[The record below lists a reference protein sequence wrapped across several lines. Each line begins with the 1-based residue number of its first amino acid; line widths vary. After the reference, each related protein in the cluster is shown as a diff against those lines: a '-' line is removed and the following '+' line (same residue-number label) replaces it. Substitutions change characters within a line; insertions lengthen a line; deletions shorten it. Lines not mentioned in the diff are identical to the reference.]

1 MIQTGTRRAYLP
13 LPPTPLIGR
22 EQEIEAARTLLLR
35 PEVRLVTFTGTGGV
49 GKTHLALHVAST
61 LRSEFPDS
69 IFFVSLAMLQ
79 SSEQV
84 LPTIARALSLQGSA
98 DGRWLCDSEHA
109 LHQRRILVLLDNA
122 EQVVAAAPLLVDLL
136 ALCPQVKLLVT
147 SRAVLRVRGEYELL
161 VTPLALPGPSVDHHA
176 LLRYGAVALFV
187 ERARQVSPALQV
199 TAETGPLI
207 AEICRYLDG
216 LPLALELAAARL
228 KLFSLQS
235 LLERLRPR
243 EQRLQILTDGARDLP
258 ERQQTLINTLAWSYN
273 LLSAEEQ
280 RLFRLLALCFGDCT
294 VEAVEAMYATLGS
307 TQAVA
312 LSSLTSLLDNHLVQL
327 REQEGME
334 PRLTMLE
341 TMRVYGNTCLRE
353 DEFEQLHDVHAAYYL
368 HLAELAE
375 SHLSGAEQSS
385 WLDRLQV
392 EHCNLISAL
401 IWTLERKPQPE
412 IALRLATALKQLWIL
427 RGYVDEGSYWLERA
441 IKAVESV
448 AGVTSTIKARAAKA
462 LSDVQGV
469 KADQLEN
476 VQQNAAHELTARE
489 QEVLRLV
496 ARGMTD
502 AQVAAVLMISP
513 RTVNAHL
520 RTIYSK
526 LDITSRYAATYYALT
541 HGLL

>member
-1 MIQTGTRRAYLP
+1 MIQTDTRRAYLP

-22 EQEIEAARTLLLR
+22 VQEEAAARKLLLR

-49 GKTHLALHVAST
+49 GKTHLALHIAST
-61 LRSEFPDS
+61 LRSEFPDG
-69 IFFVSLAMLQ
+69 IFFVSLAMLR
-79 SSEQV
+79 SPDQV
-84 LPTIARALSLQGSA
+84 LPTIARGLGLQGSP
-98 DGRWLCDSEHA
+98 DGRWLCNTPQT
-109 LHQRRILVLLDNA
+109 LHNRRMLLLLDNA

-147 SRAVLRVRGEYELL
+147 SRATLHVRGEYELL
-161 VTPLALPGPSVDHHA
+161 VPPLALPDPSVDHHD
-176 LLRYGAVALFV
+176 LMRYGAVALFV
-187 ERARQVSPALQV
+187 ERARQVYPALQV

-228 KLFSLQS
+228 KLFSLRT

-243 EQRLQILTDGARDLP
+243 EQRLQLLTDGARDLP
-258 ERQQTLINTLAWSYN
+258 ERQQTLLNTLVWSYN
-273 LLSAEEQ
+273 LLSIEEQ
-280 RLFRLLALCFGDCT
+280 RLFRLLSLCFGDCT
-294 VEAVEAMYATLGS
+294 VEAVETMYAALGG
-307 TQAVA
+307 TQTVA
-312 LSSLTSLLDNHLVQL
+312 LSGLTSLRDNHLVQL
-327 REQEGME
+327 SEQEGME

-341 TMRVYGNTCLRE
+341 TMRVYGNSCLSE
-353 DEFEQLHDVHAAYYL
+353 DEFELLHDAHASYYL
-368 HLAELAE
+368 HLAEQAE
-375 SHLSGAEQSS
+375 PHLSGDEQQR

-392 EHCNLISAL
+392 EHCNLIAAL

-412 IALRLATALKQLWIL
+412 MALRLATALKQLWIL

-441 IKAVESV
+441 IKAVESLTE
-448 AGVTSTIKARAAKA
+448 VTAAIKTKAAKA
-462 LSDVQGV
+462 LSEVQGV
-469 KADQLEN
+469 KANQLETA
-476 VQQNAAHELTARE
+476 QQNATHGLTARE

-502 AQVAAVLMISP
+502 AQVAEVLVISP

-526 LDITSRYAATYYALT
+526 LDITSRYAATHYALT

>member
-1 MIQTGTRRAYLP
+1 MLQTGTRRSYLP

-22 EQEIEAARTLLLR
+22 EQEVEAARKLLIR

-61 LRSEFPDS
+61 LRSEFPDG
-69 IFFVSLAMLQ
+69 IFFVSLATLR
-79 SSEQV
+79 SPDQV
-84 LPTIARALSLQGSA
+84 LPTIARGLGLQGPP
-98 DGRWLCDSEHA
+98 DGRWLRNTPHI
-109 LHQRRILVLLDNA
+109 LHEQRMLLLLDNA
-122 EQVVAAAPLLVDLL
+122 EQVAAAGPLLVELL
-136 ALCPQVKLLVT
+136 ALCPQVKMLVT
-147 SRAVLRVRGEYELL
+147 SRATLHVRGEYELL
-161 VTPLALPGPSVDHHA
+161 VSPLALPVPSVDHHD
-176 LLRYGAVALFV
+176 LMRYGAVALFID
-187 ERARQVSPALQV
+187 RARQVYPALQV

-207 AEICRYLDG
+207 AEICRCLDG

-228 KLFSLQS
+228 KLFSLHS

-243 EQRLQILTDGARDLP
+243 EQRLQLLTDGARDLP
-258 ERQQTLINTLAWSYN
+258 ERQQTLLNTLAWSYN

-280 RLFRLLALCFGDCT
+280 RLFRLLSLCFGDCT
-294 VEAVEAMYATLGS
+294 VEAVEAMYAALGG

-312 LSSLTSLLDNHLVQL
+312 LSSLTSLRDNHLVQL
-327 REQEGME
+327 SEQEGME

-341 TMRVYGNTCLRE
+341 TMRVYGNSCLSE
-353 DEFEQLHDVHAAYYL
+353 DEYERFHDVHAAYYL
-368 HLAELAE
+368 RLAELAE
-375 SHLSGAEQSS
+375 PHLAGAEQQR

-412 IALRLATALKQLWIL
+412 MALRLAASLKQLWIL
-427 RGYVDEGSYWLERA
+427 RGYIDEGSYWLERA
-441 IKAVESV
+441 IEAVESLT
-448 AGVTSTIKARAAKA
+448 GVTAAIKAKAAKA
-462 LSDVQGV
+462 LSEVRGV
-469 KADQLEN
+469 KTNQAE
-476 VQQNAAHELTARE
+476 AAKRDALHGLTARE

-496 ARGMTD
+496 ARGLTD
-502 AQVAAVLMISP
+502 AQVAEVLVISP

-526 LDITSRYAATYYALT
+526 LDITSRYAATHYALT